1 MFNIN
6 TTTKSLLLVLV
17 MVLAA
22 AGGAMAAAP
31 TVNTE
36 TTDTTYTT
44 EIEDGGTQEYNETTN
59 TNFSWSADSENSK
72 IVVEQDNETLY
83 SGTPDHED
91 EESGTYYYNATL
103 ADDGSDYDGLDAD
116 AGEDVTLNVTL
127 INDTEADDPDET
139 NVSWTFANGNAEAF
153 ADVED
158 EDLQTPAEGGIAS
171 SLAFWSDDD
180 EADPSKLEEETVG
193 IEGNETETITVSV
206 AGTPM
211 ADALDASTE
220 STESGDVI
228 WSSAA
233 SMDGEYI
240 AVSDSEE
247 PDADWFEDDSTYA
260 VYDDDSETLTYHNV
274 DERTSEDQKDL
285 DLSATG
291 KDGLG
296 LQNTATMLKTLRR
309 IEPVGDGRPAR
320 RLERTGVGRLRGV
333 NPTR

>member
-6 TTTKSLLLVLV
+6 KTAKSLLLVLV
-17 MVLAA
+17 MVVAA

-44 EIEDGGTQEYNETTN
+44 EIEDGGTQAYNATTA
-59 TNFSWSADSENSK
+59 TNFSWSADSANSK
-72 IVVEQDNETLY
+72 IVIEQDNETLY
-83 SGTPDHED
+83 EATPDHED
-91 EESGTYYYNATL
+91 EASGTYYYNATL
-103 ADDGSDYDGLDAD
+103 ADDGSDYDGLEAD

-127 INDTEADDPDET
+127 INNTEADDPDTT

-153 ADVED
+153 ANVED
-158 EDLQTPAEGGIAS
+158 ADLQTPAEGGIAS
-171 SLAFWSDDD
+171 SLAFWSDD
-180 EADPSKLEEETVG
+180 ETDPAKLEEKTVG

-220 STESGDVI
+220 DAEDGDVI

-240 AVSDSEE
+240 AVTAGEE
-247 PDADWFEDDSTYA
+247 PDTEWFEDGSTYA
-260 VYDDDSETLTYHNV
+260 VYDSDDKTLTYHNV
-274 DERTSEDQKDL
+274 DERTSEDQQDL
-285 DLSATG
+285 ELSATG
-291 KDGLG
+291 NDGLG
-296 LQNTATMLKTLRR
+296 IGNTASMLQSYDASNAWVTAAWNADYN
-309 IEPVGDGRPAR
+309 EPEWEDV
-320 RLERTGVGRLRGV
+320 E
-333 NPTR
+333 